1 MENVYF
7 KTTLNELVKL
17 QKDTDVVISKREKEN
32 GSPLYCEG
40 SHTWMTIMIYSV

>member
-1 MENVYF
+1 MEDVYF

-32 GSPLYCEG
+32 GSPF
-40 SHTWMTIMIYSV
+40 